1 MMDHQIK
8 TMIVNAI
15 MKVVDSAPRQLNIQS
30 SHKRVS
36 PRYSPS
42 TPYQSAHPYQS
53 EMLYQT
59 DDYKEHFDVWMNYVW
74 SILKTASSHI
84 DSNLYISVKMQI
96 QSILT
101 QPNMDYALKTTAI
114 CKTLL
119 DLASRILYL

>member
-15 MKVVDSAPRQLNIQS
+15 MKVVDSAPRQLQAS
-30 SHKRVS
+30 QKRVS
-36 PRYSPS
+36 PHYSPS
-42 TPYQSAHPYQS
+42 TPYQFTHPYQS

-59 DDYKEHFDVWMNYVW
+59 DNYKEHFDVWMNYVW

-84 DSNLYISVKMQI
+84 DSNLYISVQMQI

-101 QPNMDYALKTTAI
+101 QPNMDCTSKTTAI

>member
-30 SHKRVS
+30 SQKRVGLH
-36 PRYSPS
+36 YSPFTS
-42 TPYQSAHPYQS
+42 YQFTNPYQS

-59 DDYKEHFDVWMNYVW
+59 DNYKEHFDVWINYVW

-84 DSNLYISVKMQI
+84 DSNLYISVQMQI

-101 QPNMDYALKTTAI
+101 QPNIDYASKTTAI